1 MSFKEQIMFE
11 DKYMSI
17 FLRQMVCYPPNV
29 FSNTCSFEN
38 WGIFN
43 NYSLKWMWLALAP
56 LATDTEANIVVL
68 VHTIVKQ

>member
-1 MSFKEQIMFE
+1 MRTN
-11 DKYMSI
+11 MSI

-29 FSNTCSFEN
+29 FGNTCSFEN

-43 NYSLKWMWLALAP
+43 NYSLKWRWLAMAP